1 MIKNFLV
8 GPNDSEILVHQTHM
22 HICINHKQSKVLEIT
37 RNLFSIVPNSI
48 GYTGQTSICVKRF
61 HIYNIHEL
69 KW

>member
-1 MIKNFLV
+1 MIQNFLV

-22 HICINHKQSKVLEIT
+22 HICINYKQSKVLEIT
-37 RNLFSIVPNSI
+37 RNLFSIVPKL
-48 GYTGQTSICVKRF
+48 YTGQTSICVKRF